1 MKPAGRGTEL
11 RTLPVRYLLLVVCT
25 LAALPAWS
33 QLAEPDEG
41 GIRYGHVHL
50 NVSDVARHKALWM
63 KHFNAVE
70 ADRGSLAAVAMPNTL
85 ILFSQA
91 DPQGGS
97 RDSVL
102 HHYGVKVRDIA
113 DFLADWRADGLEV
126 GPEFIGAEGQRNAY
140 VMMPDGVYVELQ
152 EDQALATE
160 ISGYHVHFFTPRFRE
175 QMAWYTEMFGLEVRP
190 RGSIETTTNV
200 PGMNISFGGADAERA
215 PSRGYAIDHIG
226 FEIDNLE
233 AFCEALA
240 AKGAE
245 FSVPYREIESLGIA
259 VAFLN
264 DPAGGTIE
272 LTEGLDTFPA
282 YSETP

>member
-1 MKPAGRGTEL
+1 MRGA
-11 RTLPVRYLLLVVCT
+11 RHYLVLIACVMFSM
-25 LAALPAWS
+25 PAWS
-33 QLAEPDEG
+33 QLAEPDER

-50 NVSDVARHKALWM
+50 NVSDVARQKALWV

-70 ADRGSLAAVAMPNTL
+70 TDRGSLAAVAMPNTL
-85 ILFSQA
+85 ILFSETE
-91 DPQGGS
+91 PEGGS

-102 HHYGVKVRDIA
+102 HHYGVKVRDIES
-113 DFLADWRADGLEV
+113 FLADWRADGLEA

-160 ISGYHVHFFTPRFRE
+160 ISGYHVHFFTPAFRE
-175 QMAWYTEMFGLEVRP
+175 QMAWYAEMFDLEVRP

-200 PGMNISFGGADAERA
+200 PGMNISFGGADEERA
-215 PSRGYAIDHIG
+215 PSRRYAIDHIG
-226 FEIDNLE
+226 FEVENLE
-233 AFCEALA
+233 AFCEELVAR
-240 AKGAE
+240 GAE
-245 FSVPYREIESLGIA
+245 FSEPYREIENLGLA

-272 LTEGLDTFPA
+272 LTEGLDTFQAP
-282 YSETP
+282 